1 VSPKPLQFLTSE
13 DVLRIHEVAL
23 KDQGGDPSMRDAGLL
38 DSALAQPKQQFG
50 GEYLHADIPSMA
62 AAYAFHICLNHPF
75 VDGNKRAGT
84 AAMIMFLSDNGWSF
98 DASADEAEPVI
109 LELAA
114 GKLSKAALT
123 GWLRAQCH
131 ENPSLE
137 LRTFFRE
144 LTLPEFLR
152 AIESLP
158 HGGTGSTFEGFS
170 ATCDEAFEAMPLV
183 REFGMMMLEGAA
195 AAPAERLE
203 RQRAVALTLVALFRI
218 AEDKGYE
225 W

>member
-1 VSPKPLQFLTSE
+1 MNTKPLQFLSID
-13 DVLRIHEVAL
+13 DVLRIHEIAL
-23 KDQGGDPSMRDAGLL
+23 RDQGGDPSIRDMGLL
-38 DSALAQPKQQFG
+38 ESALAQPKQQFAG
-50 GEYLHADIPSMA
+50 DYLHPDIPSMA

-84 AAMIMFLSDNGWSF
+84 AAMIMFLSDNGWCF
-98 DASADEAEPVI
+98 DATADEAEPVI
-109 LELAA
+109 LKLAA
-114 GKLSKAALT
+114 GTLPKTDLT
-123 GWLRAQCH
+123 HWLRSHCH
-131 ENPSLE
+131 EKPSLE
-137 LRTFFRE
+137 LRAFFKE

-158 HGGTGSTFEGFS
+158 NGGAGSTFEGFS
-170 ATCDEAFEAMPLV
+170 ATCDEAFEAMPV
-183 REFGMMMLEGAA
+183 VHDFGMMMLQGSTTASSEV
-195 AAPAERLE
+195 LE